1 MKTCSI
7 VILTLLTVSV
17 SVDTLGQNKKR
28 KKQEWP
34 VEEKHIAIS
43 EFPNDK
49 MVNFLDGW
57 GGMTVAVN
65 SMPAGSD
72 LAPLL
77 IGLKNNSCQVPHWG
91 YIIQGVLKLQYD
103 DGKEV
108 TLKAGDLFYMS
119 PGHKA
124 KAIEDLKLL
133 DFSPE
138 EEFKELVTYLEQKAA
153 EMQKPKE
160 P

>member
-1 MKTCSI
+1 MKTTQS
-7 VILTLLTVSV
+7 
-17 SVDTLGQNKKR
+17 
-28 KKQEWP
+28 WP
-34 VEEKHIAIS
+34 KEEKHIAIA
-43 EFPNDK
+43 EFPTDK
-49 MVNFLDGW
+49 MVNYLSEW

-77 IGLKNNSCQVPHWG
+77 LGLKNNSCQVPHWG
-91 YIIQGVLKLQYD
+91 YIIQGALMLQYD

-108 TLKAGDLFYMS
+108 TLKAGDLFYMP

-124 KAIEDLKLL
+124 KVIEDLKMM

-138 EEFKELVTYLEQKAA
+138 QEYMDLVDHLEKKAA
-153 EMQKPKE
+153 EMQKQ
-160 P
+160 